1 MTEKIWLRSVSS
13 NFDTSKIRFILF
25 RRDIS
30 FNDMKLYKYMF
41 YRLYRLIDKDYEW
54 ATDMRTSTLISLA
67 ELGFIAFLIFKF
79 SNGKLSSL
87 GFGLILLLL
96 RLPVCVLSI
105 YLFIFKDAKELLSYC
120 NIIDKKQKQRL
131 NVQMYVVLLLLG
143 GLIFFLYKI

>member
-96 RLPVCVLSI
+96 GLPFFVLNI
-105 YLFIFKDAKELLSYC
+105 YLFIFKDAKELLSYFK
-120 NIIDKKQKQRL
+120 NIDKKQKQRL